1 MGARKKISA
10 EKRKEA
16 LKTMYFAKLQNVPTS
31 PRKMRLVA
39 DMIRGMEVNR
49 ALGVLKF
56 SSKEASARVEKLLRS
71 AIANWEQ
78 KNERKA
84 EDGELFVTKIY
95 VDGGAT
101 LKRMR
106 PAPQGR
112 GYRIRKRSNHVT
124 LFVDS
129 KNTNDKKSI
138 LIVGIG
144 RSQEPFSYLA
154 SIKELIKDKKL
165 KDVLNLQTVDLQAK
179 PTKNILLSC
188 THYGGFW
195 GKEPIFAKSSFIKY
209 AQMYGDTVLQT
220 GFRVNDEIFD
230 YLYKT
235 YNNKSKSKWA
245 TRIQDDIK
253 NYPDNSFDVLSMN
266 NVLGYIE
273 DDDEYYS
280 TIKNMPRIVKPN
292 GFIITDTICEN
303 LFQKVGV
310 DKMLTKISAGIFKK
324 SNN

>member
-1 MGARKKISA
+1 MFFLNEGIFMFVKNDALFKFNTNNHYNQSFQGSSDSNLLNFASKI
-10 EKRKEA
+10 
-16 LKTMYFAKLQNVPTS
+16 
-31 PRKMRLVA
+31 
-39 DMIRGMEVNR
+39 
-49 ALGVLKF
+49 VLKPKLPDVDKF
-56 SSKEASARVEKLLRS
+56 EKITHIKKNILTVE
-71 AIANWEQ
+71 NY
-78 KNERKA
+78 NE
-84 EDGELFVTKIY
+84 VTKKAHPDFYEISQY
-95 VDGGAT
+95 NLSLRASSFF
-101 LKRMR
+101 R
-106 PAPQGR
+106 R
-112 GYRIRKRSNHVT
+112 GVVLGETSYFKDIIDVFST
-124 LFVDS
+124 LFN

-195 GKEPIFAKSSFIKY
+195 GKEPMFAKSSFIKY

-253 NYPDNSFDVLSMN
+253 NYPDNSFDVLSIN

-310 DKMLTKISAGIFKK
+310 DKMLTKISDGIFKK

>member
-1 MGARKKISA
+1 MFFLNEGIFMFVKNDALFKFNTNNHYNQSFQGSSDSNLLDFASKI
-10 EKRKEA
+10 
-16 LKTMYFAKLQNVPTS
+16 
-31 PRKMRLVA
+31 
-39 DMIRGMEVNR
+39 
-49 ALGVLKF
+49 VLKPKLPDVDKF
-56 SSKEASARVEKLLRS
+56 EKITHIKKNILTVE
-71 AIANWEQ
+71 NY
-78 KNERKA
+78 NE
-84 EDGELFVTKIY
+84 VTKKAHPDFYEISQY
-95 VDGGAT
+95 NLSLRASSFF
-101 LKRMR
+101 R
-106 PAPQGR
+106 R
-112 GYRIRKRSNHVT
+112 GVVLGETSYFKDIIDVFST
-124 LFVDS
+124 LFN

-195 GKEPIFAKSSFIKY
+195 GKEPMFAKSSFIKY

-245 TRIQDDIK
+245 TRIQDNIK

-310 DKMLTKISAGIFKK
+310 DKMLTKISDGIFKK

>member
-1 MGARKKISA
+1 MFVKNDALFKFNTNNHYNQSFQGSSDSNLLDFASKI
-10 EKRKEA
+10 
-16 LKTMYFAKLQNVPTS
+16 
-31 PRKMRLVA
+31 
-39 DMIRGMEVNR
+39 
-49 ALGVLKF
+49 VLKPKLPDVDKF
-56 SSKEASARVEKLLRS
+56 EKITHIKKNILTVE
-71 AIANWEQ
+71 NY
-78 KNERKA
+78 NE
-84 EDGELFVTKIY
+84 VTKKAHPDFYEISQY
-95 VDGGAT
+95 NLSLRASSFF
-101 LKRMR
+101 R
-106 PAPQGR
+106 R
-112 GYRIRKRSNHVT
+112 GVVLGETSYFKDIIDVFST
-124 LFVDS
+124 LFN

-195 GKEPIFAKSSFIKY
+195 GKEPMFAKSSFIKY

-235 YNNKSKSKWA
+235 YNNKSKWA

-310 DKMLTKISAGIFKK
+310 DKMLTKISDGIFKK

>member
-1 MGARKKISA
+1 MFVKNDALFKFNTNNHYNQSFQGSSDSNLLDFASKI
-10 EKRKEA
+10 
-16 LKTMYFAKLQNVPTS
+16 
-31 PRKMRLVA
+31 
-39 DMIRGMEVNR
+39 
-49 ALGVLKF
+49 VLKPKLPDVDKF
-56 SSKEASARVEKLLRS
+56 EKITHIKKNILTVE
-71 AIANWEQ
+71 NY
-78 KNERKA
+78 NE
-84 EDGELFVTKIY
+84 VTKKAHPDFYEISQY
-95 VDGGAT
+95 NLSLRASSFFRRGVVLGETSYFKDVVDVF
-101 LKRMR
+101 
-106 PAPQGR
+106 
-112 GYRIRKRSNHVT
+112 ST
-124 LFVDS
+124 LFN

-179 PTKNILLSC
+179 TTKNILLSC

-195 GKEPIFAKSSFIKY
+195 GKEPMFAKSSFIKY

-310 DKMLTKISAGIFKK
+310 DKMLTKISDGIFKK

>member
-1 MGARKKISA
+1 MFVKNDALFKFNTNNHYNQSFQGSSDSNLLDFASKI
-10 EKRKEA
+10 
-16 LKTMYFAKLQNVPTS
+16 
-31 PRKMRLVA
+31 
-39 DMIRGMEVNR
+39 
-49 ALGVLKF
+49 VLKPKLPDVDKF
-56 SSKEASARVEKLLRS
+56 EKITHIKKNILTVENYNEVTKKAHPDFYEISQYNLSLRASSFFRRGVVLGEASYFKDIIDVFS
-71 AIANWEQ
+71 
-78 KNERKA
+78 
-84 EDGELFVTKIY
+84 
-95 VDGGAT
+95 
-101 LKRMR
+101 
-106 PAPQGR
+106 
-112 GYRIRKRSNHVT
+112 T
-124 LFVDS
+124 LFN

-195 GKEPIFAKSSFIKY
+195 GKEPMFAKSSFIKY

-310 DKMLTKISAGIFKK
+310 DKMLTKISDGIFKK

>member
-1 MGARKKISA
+1 MFFLNEGIFMFVKNDALFKFNTNNHYNQSFQGSSDSNLLDFMNKI
-10 EKRKEA
+10 A
-16 LKTMYFAKLQNVPTS
+16 LKPKLPDV
-31 PRKMRLVA
+31 
-39 DMIRGMEVNR
+39 D
-49 ALGVLKF
+49 KF
-56 SSKEASARVEKLLRS
+56 EKITRIKKNILTVE
-71 AIANWEQ
+71 NY
-78 KNERKA
+78 NE
-84 EDGELFVTKIY
+84 VTKKAHPDFYEISQY
-95 VDGGAT
+95 NLSLRASSFF
-101 LKRMR
+101 R
-106 PAPQGR
+106 R
-112 GYRIRKRSNHVT
+112 GVVLGETSYFKDVIDVFST
-124 LFVDS
+124 LFN

-195 GKEPIFAKSSFIKY
+195 GKEPMFAKSSFIKY

>member
-1 MGARKKISA
+1 MFFLNEGIFMFVKNDALFKFNTNNHYNQSFQGSSDSNLLDFASKI
-10 EKRKEA
+10 
-16 LKTMYFAKLQNVPTS
+16 
-31 PRKMRLVA
+31 
-39 DMIRGMEVNR
+39 
-49 ALGVLKF
+49 VLKPKLPDVDKF
-56 SSKEASARVEKLLRS
+56 EKITHIKKNILTVE
-71 AIANWEQ
+71 NY
-78 KNERKA
+78 NE
-84 EDGELFVTKIY
+84 VTKKAHPDFYEISQY
-95 VDGGAT
+95 NLSLRASSFFRRGVVLGETSYFKDVVDVFS
-101 LKRMR
+101 
-106 PAPQGR
+106 
-112 GYRIRKRSNHVT
+112 I
-124 LFVDS
+124 LFN

-195 GKEPIFAKSSFIKY
+195 GKEPMFAKSSFIKY

-310 DKMLTKISAGIFKK
+310 DKMLTKISDGIFKK

>member
-1 MGARKKISA
+1 MFFLNEGIFMFVKNDALFKFNTNNHYNQSFQGSSDSNLLDFASKI
-10 EKRKEA
+10 
-16 LKTMYFAKLQNVPTS
+16 
-31 PRKMRLVA
+31 
-39 DMIRGMEVNR
+39 
-49 ALGVLKF
+49 VLKPKLPDVDKF
-56 SSKEASARVEKLLRS
+56 EKITR
-71 AIANWEQ
+71 IK
-78 KNERKA
+78 KNILTIENYN
-84 EDGELFVTKIY
+84 EVTKKAHPDFYEISQY
-95 VDGGAT
+95 NLSLRASSFF
-101 LKRMR
+101 R
-106 PAPQGR
+106 R
-112 GYRIRKRSNHVT
+112 GVVLGETSYFKDVIDVFST
-124 LFVDS
+124 LFN

-195 GKEPIFAKSSFIKY
+195 GKEPMFAKSSFIKY

>member
-1 MGARKKISA
+1 MFFLKEGIFMFIKNDALFKFNTNNHYNQSFQGSSDSNLLDFASKI
-10 EKRKEA
+10 
-16 LKTMYFAKLQNVPTS
+16 
-31 PRKMRLVA
+31 
-39 DMIRGMEVNR
+39 
-49 ALGVLKF
+49 VLKPKLPDVDKF
-56 SSKEASARVEKLLRS
+56 EKITHIKKNILTVE
-71 AIANWEQ
+71 NY
-78 KNERKA
+78 NE
-84 EDGELFVTKIY
+84 VTKKAHPDFYEISQY
-95 VDGGAT
+95 NLSLRASSFF
-101 LKRMR
+101 R
-106 PAPQGR
+106 R
-112 GYRIRKRSNHVT
+112 GVVLGETSYFKDIIDVFST
-124 LFVDS
+124 LFN

-195 GKEPIFAKSSFIKY
+195 GKEPMFAKSSFIKY

-310 DKMLTKISAGIFKK
+310 DKMLTKISDGIFKK

>member
-1 MGARKKISA
+1 MFFLNEGIFMFVKNDALFKFNTNNHYNQSFQGSSDSNLLDFASKI
-10 EKRKEA
+10 
-16 LKTMYFAKLQNVPTS
+16 
-31 PRKMRLVA
+31 
-39 DMIRGMEVNR
+39 
-49 ALGVLKF
+49 VLKPKLPDVDKF
-56 SSKEASARVEKLLRS
+56 EKITRIKKNILTVE
-71 AIANWEQ
+71 NY
-78 KNERKA
+78 NE
-84 EDGELFVTKIY
+84 VTKKAHPDFYEISQY
-95 VDGGAT
+95 NLSLRASSFF
-101 LKRMR
+101 R
-106 PAPQGR
+106 R
-112 GYRIRKRSNHVT
+112 GVVLGETSYFKDVIDVFST
-124 LFVDS
+124 LFN

>member
-1 MGARKKISA
+1 MFLLNEGIFMFVKNDALFKFNTNNHYNQSFQGSSDSNLLDFVSKI
-10 EKRKEA
+10 
-16 LKTMYFAKLQNVPTS
+16 
-31 PRKMRLVA
+31 
-39 DMIRGMEVNR
+39 
-49 ALGVLKF
+49 VLKPKLPDVDKF
-56 SSKEASARVEKLLRS
+56 EK
-71 AIANWEQ
+71 ITHIK
-78 KNERKA
+78 KNILTIENYN
-84 EDGELFVTKIY
+84 EVTKKAHPDFYEISQY
-95 VDGGAT
+95 NLSLRASSFF
-101 LKRMR
+101 R
-106 PAPQGR
+106 R
-112 GYRIRKRSNHVT
+112 GVVLGETSYFKDVIDVFST
-124 LFVDS
+124 LFN

-195 GKEPIFAKSSFIKY
+195 GKEPMFAKSSFIKY

-235 YNNKSKSKWA
+235 YNNKAKSKWA

>member
-1 MGARKKISA
+1 MNEGIFMFVKNDALFKFNTNNHYNQSFQGSSDSNLLDFASKI
-10 EKRKEA
+10 
-16 LKTMYFAKLQNVPTS
+16 
-31 PRKMRLVA
+31 
-39 DMIRGMEVNR
+39 
-49 ALGVLKF
+49 VLKPKLPDVDKF
-56 SSKEASARVEKLLRS
+56 EK
-71 AIANWEQ
+71 ITHIK
-78 KNERKA
+78 KNILTIENYN
-84 EDGELFVTKIY
+84 EVTKKAHPDFYEISQY
-95 VDGGAT
+95 NLSLRASSFF
-101 LKRMR
+101 R
-106 PAPQGR
+106 R
-112 GYRIRKRSNHVT
+112 GVVLGETSYFKDVIDVFST
-124 LFVDS
+124 LFN

>member
-1 MGARKKISA
+1 MFVKNDALFKFNTNNHYNQSFQGSSDSNLLDFASKI
-10 EKRKEA
+10 
-16 LKTMYFAKLQNVPTS
+16 
-31 PRKMRLVA
+31 
-39 DMIRGMEVNR
+39 
-49 ALGVLKF
+49 VLKPKLPDVDKF
-56 SSKEASARVEKLLRS
+56 EKITPIKKNILTVE
-71 AIANWEQ
+71 NY
-78 KNERKA
+78 NE
-84 EDGELFVTKIY
+84 VTKKAHPDFYEISQY
-95 VDGGAT
+95 NLSLRASSFF
-101 LKRMR
+101 R
-106 PAPQGR
+106 R
-112 GYRIRKRSNHVT
+112 GVVLGETSYFKDIIDVFST
-124 LFVDS
+124 LFN

-195 GKEPIFAKSSFIKY
+195 GKEPMFAKSSFIKY

-310 DKMLTKISAGIFKK
+310 DKMLTKISDGIFKK

>member
-1 MGARKKISA
+1 MFVKNDALFKFNTNNHYNQSFQGSSDSNLLDFASKI
-10 EKRKEA
+10 
-16 LKTMYFAKLQNVPTS
+16 
-31 PRKMRLVA
+31 
-39 DMIRGMEVNR
+39 
-49 ALGVLKF
+49 VLKPKLPDVDKF
-56 SSKEASARVEKLLRS
+56 EKITRIKKNILTVE
-71 AIANWEQ
+71 NY
-78 KNERKA
+78 NE
-84 EDGELFVTKIY
+84 VTKKAHPDFYEISQY
-95 VDGGAT
+95 NLSLRASSFF
-101 LKRMR
+101 R
-106 PAPQGR
+106 R
-112 GYRIRKRSNHVT
+112 GVVLGETSYFKDVIDVFST
-124 LFVDS
+124 LFN

-188 THYGGFW
+188 THYGGFG
-195 GKEPIFAKSSFIKY
+195 GKEPMFAKSSFIKY

>member
-1 MGARKKISA
+1 MFFLNEGIFMFVKNDALFKFNTNNHYNQSFQGSSDSHLLDFMSKI
-10 EKRKEA
+10 A
-16 LKTMYFAKLQNVPTS
+16 LKPKLPDV
-31 PRKMRLVA
+31 
-39 DMIRGMEVNR
+39 D
-49 ALGVLKF
+49 KF
-56 SSKEASARVEKLLRS
+56 EKITRIKKNILTVE
-71 AIANWEQ
+71 NY
-78 KNERKA
+78 NE
-84 EDGELFVTKIY
+84 VTKKAHPDFYEISQY
-95 VDGGAT
+95 NLSLRASSFF
-101 LKRMR
+101 R
-106 PAPQGR
+106 R
-112 GYRIRKRSNHVT
+112 GVVLGETSYFKDVIDVFST
-124 LFVDS
+124 LFN

-195 GKEPIFAKSSFIKY
+195 GKEPMFAKSSFIKY

-230 YLYKT
+230 YLYKI

-253 NYPDNSFDVLSMN
+253 NYLDNSFDVLSMN

>member
-1 MGARKKISA
+1 MFFLNEGIFMFVKNDALFKFNTNNHYNQSFQGSSDSNLLDFMSKI
-10 EKRKEA
+10 A
-16 LKTMYFAKLQNVPTS
+16 LKPKLPDV
-31 PRKMRLVA
+31 
-39 DMIRGMEVNR
+39 D
-49 ALGVLKF
+49 KF
-56 SSKEASARVEKLLRS
+56 EKITRIKKNILTVE
-71 AIANWEQ
+71 NY
-78 KNERKA
+78 NE
-84 EDGELFVTKIY
+84 VTKKAHPDFYEISQY
-95 VDGGAT
+95 NLSLRASSFF
-101 LKRMR
+101 R
-106 PAPQGR
+106 R
-112 GYRIRKRSNHVT
+112 GVVLGETSYFKDVIDVFST
-124 LFVDS
+124 LFN

-195 GKEPIFAKSSFIKY
+195 GKEPMFAKSSFIKY

>member
-1 MGARKKISA
+1 MFFLNEGIFMFVKNDALFKFNTNNHYNQSFQGSSDSNLLDFVSKI
-10 EKRKEA
+10 
-16 LKTMYFAKLQNVPTS
+16 
-31 PRKMRLVA
+31 
-39 DMIRGMEVNR
+39 
-49 ALGVLKF
+49 VLKPKLPDVDKF
-56 SSKEASARVEKLLRS
+56 EK
-71 AIANWEQ
+71 ITHIK
-78 KNERKA
+78 KNILTIENYN
-84 EDGELFVTKIY
+84 EVTKKAHPDFYEISQY
-95 VDGGAT
+95 NLSLRASSFF
-101 LKRMR
+101 R
-106 PAPQGR
+106 R
-112 GYRIRKRSNHVT
+112 GVVLGETSYFKDVIDVFST
-124 LFVDS
+124 LFN

-195 GKEPIFAKSSFIKY
+195 GKEPMFAKSSFIKY

>member
-1 MGARKKISA
+1 MFVKNDALFKFNTNNHYNQSFQGSSDSNLLDFASKI
-10 EKRKEA
+10 
-16 LKTMYFAKLQNVPTS
+16 
-31 PRKMRLVA
+31 
-39 DMIRGMEVNR
+39 
-49 ALGVLKF
+49 VLKPKLPDVDKF
-56 SSKEASARVEKLLRS
+56 EKITHIKKNILTVE
-71 AIANWEQ
+71 NY
-78 KNERKA
+78 NE
-84 EDGELFVTKIY
+84 VTKKAHPDFYEISKY
-95 VDGGAT
+95 NLSLRASSFFRRGVVLGETSYFKDVVDVF
-101 LKRMR
+101 
-106 PAPQGR
+106 
-112 GYRIRKRSNHVT
+112 ST
-124 LFVDS
+124 LFN

-195 GKEPIFAKSSFIKY
+195 GKEPMFAKSSFIKY

-310 DKMLTKISAGIFKK
+310 NKMLTKISDGIFKK

>member
-1 MGARKKISA
+1 MFVKNDALFKFNTNNHYNQSFQGSSDSNLLDFMNKI
-10 EKRKEA
+10 A
-16 LKTMYFAKLQNVPTS
+16 LKPKLPDV
-31 PRKMRLVA
+31 
-39 DMIRGMEVNR
+39 D
-49 ALGVLKF
+49 KF
-56 SSKEASARVEKLLRS
+56 EKITRIKKNILTVE
-71 AIANWEQ
+71 NY
-78 KNERKA
+78 NE
-84 EDGELFVTKIY
+84 VTKKAHPDFYEISQY
-95 VDGGAT
+95 NLSLRASSFF
-101 LKRMR
+101 R
-106 PAPQGR
+106 R
-112 GYRIRKRSNHVT
+112 GVVLGETSYFKDVRDVFST
-124 LFVDS
+124 LFN

-195 GKEPIFAKSSFIKY
+195 GKEPMFAKSSFIKY

>member
-1 MGARKKISA
+1 MFFLNEGIFMFVKNDALFKFNTNNHYNQSFQGSSDSYLLDFMSKI
-10 EKRKEA
+10 A
-16 LKTMYFAKLQNVPTS
+16 LKPKLPDV
-31 PRKMRLVA
+31 
-39 DMIRGMEVNR
+39 D
-49 ALGVLKF
+49 KF
-56 SSKEASARVEKLLRS
+56 EKITRIKKNILTVE
-71 AIANWEQ
+71 NY
-78 KNERKA
+78 NE
-84 EDGELFVTKIY
+84 VTKKAHPDFYEISQY
-95 VDGGAT
+95 NLSLRASSFF
-101 LKRMR
+101 R
-106 PAPQGR
+106 R
-112 GYRIRKRSNHVT
+112 GVVLGETSYFKDVIDVFST
-124 LFVDS
+124 LFN
-129 KNTNDKKSI
+129 KNTNDKKSM

-195 GKEPIFAKSSFIKY
+195 GKEPMFAKSSFIKY

>member
-1 MGARKKISA
+1 MFFLNEGIFMFVKNDALFKFNTNNHYNQSFQGSSDSYLLDFMNKI
-10 EKRKEA
+10 A
-16 LKTMYFAKLQNVPTS
+16 LKPKLPDV
-31 PRKMRLVA
+31 
-39 DMIRGMEVNR
+39 D
-49 ALGVLKF
+49 KF
-56 SSKEASARVEKLLRS
+56 EKITRIKKNILTVE
-71 AIANWEQ
+71 NY
-78 KNERKA
+78 NE
-84 EDGELFVTKIY
+84 VTKKAHPDFYEISQY
-95 VDGGAT
+95 NLSLRASSFF
-101 LKRMR
+101 R
-106 PAPQGR
+106 R
-112 GYRIRKRSNHVT
+112 GVVLGETSYFKDVIDVFST
-124 LFVDS
+124 LFN

>member
-1 MGARKKISA
+1 MFFLNEGIFMFVKNDALFKFNTNNHYNQSFQGSSDSYLLDFMSKI
-10 EKRKEA
+10 A
-16 LKTMYFAKLQNVPTS
+16 LKPKLPDV
-31 PRKMRLVA
+31 
-39 DMIRGMEVNR
+39 D
-49 ALGVLKF
+49 KF
-56 SSKEASARVEKLLRS
+56 EKITRIKKNILTVE
-71 AIANWEQ
+71 NY
-78 KNERKA
+78 NE
-84 EDGELFVTKIY
+84 VTKKAHPDFYEISQY
-95 VDGGAT
+95 NLSLRASSFF
-101 LKRMR
+101 R
-106 PAPQGR
+106 R
-112 GYRIRKRSNHVT
+112 GVVLGETSYFKDVIDVFST
-124 LFVDS
+124 LFN

-195 GKEPIFAKSSFIKY
+195 GKEPMFAKSSFIKY

>member
-1 MGARKKISA
+1 MFLLNEGIFMFVKNDALFKFNTNNHYNQSFQGSSDSYLLDFMNKI
-10 EKRKEA
+10 A
-16 LKTMYFAKLQNVPTS
+16 LKPKLPDV
-31 PRKMRLVA
+31 
-39 DMIRGMEVNR
+39 D
-49 ALGVLKF
+49 KF
-56 SSKEASARVEKLLRS
+56 EKITHIKKNILTVE
-71 AIANWEQ
+71 NY
-78 KNERKA
+78 NE
-84 EDGELFVTKIY
+84 VTKKAHPDFYEISQY
-95 VDGGAT
+95 NLSLRASSFF
-101 LKRMR
+101 R
-106 PAPQGR
+106 R
-112 GYRIRKRSNHVT
+112 GVVLGETSYFKDVIDVFST
-124 LFVDS
+124 LFN

-195 GKEPIFAKSSFIKY
+195 GKEPMFAKSSFIKY

>member
-1 MGARKKISA
+1 MFFLNEGIFMFVKNDALFKFNTNNHYNQSFQGSSDSYLLDFVSKI
-10 EKRKEA
+10 A
-16 LKTMYFAKLQNVPTS
+16 LKPKLPDV
-31 PRKMRLVA
+31 
-39 DMIRGMEVNR
+39 D
-49 ALGVLKF
+49 KF
-56 SSKEASARVEKLLRS
+56 EKITRIKKNILTVE
-71 AIANWEQ
+71 NY
-78 KNERKA
+78 NE
-84 EDGELFVTKIY
+84 VTKKAHPDFYEISQY
-95 VDGGAT
+95 NLSLRASSFF
-101 LKRMR
+101 R
-106 PAPQGR
+106 R
-112 GYRIRKRSNHVT
+112 GVVLGETSYFKDVIDVFSI
-124 LFVDS
+124 LFN

-179 PTKNILLSC
+179 LTKNILLSC

-195 GKEPIFAKSSFIKY
+195 GKEPMFAKSSFIKY

>member
-1 MGARKKISA
+1 MFFLNEGIFMFVKNDALFKFNTNNHYNQSFQGSSDSHLLDFMSKI
-10 EKRKEA
+10 A
-16 LKTMYFAKLQNVPTS
+16 LKPKLPDV
-31 PRKMRLVA
+31 
-39 DMIRGMEVNR
+39 D
-49 ALGVLKF
+49 KF
-56 SSKEASARVEKLLRS
+56 EKITRIKKNILTVE
-71 AIANWEQ
+71 NY
-78 KNERKA
+78 NE
-84 EDGELFVTKIY
+84 VTKKAHPDFYEISQY
-95 VDGGAT
+95 NLSLRASSFF
-101 LKRMR
+101 R
-106 PAPQGR
+106 R
-112 GYRIRKRSNHVT
+112 GVVLGET
-124 LFVDS
+124 
-129 KNTNDKKSI
+129 
-138 LIVGIG
+138 
-144 RSQEPFSYLA
+144 SYFKDVMA

-195 GKEPIFAKSSFIKY
+195 GKEPMFAKSSFIKY

>member
-1 MGARKKISA
+1 MFVKNDALFKFNTNNHYNQSFQGSSDSNLLNFASKI
-10 EKRKEA
+10 
-16 LKTMYFAKLQNVPTS
+16 
-31 PRKMRLVA
+31 
-39 DMIRGMEVNR
+39 
-49 ALGVLKF
+49 VLKPKLPDVDKF
-56 SSKEASARVEKLLRS
+56 EKITHIKKNILTVE
-71 AIANWEQ
+71 NY
-78 KNERKA
+78 NE
-84 EDGELFVTKIY
+84 VTKKAHPDFYEISQY
-95 VDGGAT
+95 NLSLRASSFF
-101 LKRMR
+101 R
-106 PAPQGR
+106 R
-112 GYRIRKRSNHVT
+112 GVVLGETSYFKDIIDVFST
-124 LFVDS
+124 LFN

-195 GKEPIFAKSSFIKY
+195 GKEPMFAKSSFIKY

-253 NYPDNSFDVLSMN
+253 NYPDNSFDVLSIN

-310 DKMLTKISAGIFKK
+310 DKMLTKISDGIFKK

>member
-1 MGARKKISA
+1 MFFLNEGIFMFVKNDALFKFNTNNHYNQSFQGSSDSNLLDFVSKI
-10 EKRKEA
+10 
-16 LKTMYFAKLQNVPTS
+16 
-31 PRKMRLVA
+31 
-39 DMIRGMEVNR
+39 
-49 ALGVLKF
+49 VLKPKLPDVDKF
-56 SSKEASARVEKLLRS
+56 EKITRIKKNILTVE
-71 AIANWEQ
+71 NY
-78 KNERKA
+78 NE
-84 EDGELFVTKIY
+84 VTKKAHPDFYEISQY
-95 VDGGAT
+95 NLSLRASSFF
-101 LKRMR
+101 R
-106 PAPQGR
+106 R
-112 GYRIRKRSNHVT
+112 GVVLGETSYFKDVIDVFST
-124 LFVDS
+124 LFN

>member
-1 MGARKKISA
+1 MFLLNEGIFMFVKNDALFKFNTNNHYNQSFQGSSDSNLLDFASKI
-10 EKRKEA
+10 
-16 LKTMYFAKLQNVPTS
+16 
-31 PRKMRLVA
+31 
-39 DMIRGMEVNR
+39 
-49 ALGVLKF
+49 VLKPKLPDVDKF
-56 SSKEASARVEKLLRS
+56 EKITHIKKNILTVE
-71 AIANWEQ
+71 NY
-78 KNERKA
+78 NE
-84 EDGELFVTKIY
+84 VTKKAHPDFYEISQY
-95 VDGGAT
+95 NLSLRASSFF
-101 LKRMR
+101 R
-106 PAPQGR
+106 R
-112 GYRIRKRSNHVT
+112 GVVLGETSYFKDVIDVFST
-124 LFVDS
+124 LFN

-195 GKEPIFAKSSFIKY
+195 GKEPMFAKSSFIKY

-310 DKMLTKISAGIFKK
+310 DKMLTKISDGIFKK

>member
-1 MGARKKISA
+1 MNEGIFMFVKNDALFKFNTNNHYNQSFQGSSDSNLLDFASKI
-10 EKRKEA
+10 
-16 LKTMYFAKLQNVPTS
+16 
-31 PRKMRLVA
+31 
-39 DMIRGMEVNR
+39 
-49 ALGVLKF
+49 VLKPKLPDVDKF
-56 SSKEASARVEKLLRS
+56 EKITHIKKNILTVE
-71 AIANWEQ
+71 NY
-78 KNERKA
+78 NE
-84 EDGELFVTKIY
+84 VTKKAHPDFYEISQY
-95 VDGGAT
+95 NLSLRASSFFRRGVVLGETSYFKDVVDVF
-101 LKRMR
+101 
-106 PAPQGR
+106 
-112 GYRIRKRSNHVT
+112 ST
-124 LFVDS
+124 LFN

-195 GKEPIFAKSSFIKY
+195 GKEPMFAKSSFIKY

-310 DKMLTKISAGIFKK
+310 DKMLTKISDGIFKK

>member
-1 MGARKKISA
+1 MFFLNEGIFIFVKNDALFKFNTNNHYNQSFQGSSDSYLLDFMNKI
-10 EKRKEA
+10 A
-16 LKTMYFAKLQNVPTS
+16 LKPKLPDV
-31 PRKMRLVA
+31 
-39 DMIRGMEVNR
+39 D
-49 ALGVLKF
+49 KF
-56 SSKEASARVEKLLRS
+56 EKITR
-71 AIANWEQ
+71 IK
-78 KNERKA
+78 KNILTIENYN
-84 EDGELFVTKIY
+84 EVTKKAHPDFYEISQY
-95 VDGGAT
+95 NLSLRASSFF
-101 LKRMR
+101 R
-106 PAPQGR
+106 R
-112 GYRIRKRSNHVT
+112 GVVLGETSYFKDVIDVFST
-124 LFVDS
+124 LFN

-195 GKEPIFAKSSFIKY
+195 GKEPMFAKSSFIKY

>member
-1 MGARKKISA
+1 MFVKNDALFKFNTNNHYNQSFQGSSDSHLLDFMSKI
-10 EKRKEA
+10 A
-16 LKTMYFAKLQNVPTS
+16 LKPKLHDV
-31 PRKMRLVA
+31 
-39 DMIRGMEVNR
+39 D
-49 ALGVLKF
+49 KF
-56 SSKEASARVEKLLRS
+56 EKITRIKKNILTVE
-71 AIANWEQ
+71 NY
-78 KNERKA
+78 NE
-84 EDGELFVTKIY
+84 VTKKAHPDFYEISQY
-95 VDGGAT
+95 NLSLRASSFF
-101 LKRMR
+101 R
-106 PAPQGR
+106 R
-112 GYRIRKRSNHVT
+112 GVVLGETSYFKDVIDVFST
-124 LFVDS
+124 LFN
-129 KNTNDKKSI
+129 KNTNDKKSM

-195 GKEPIFAKSSFIKY
+195 GKEPMFAKSSFIKY

>member
-1 MGARKKISA
+1 MNEGIFMFVKNDALFKFNTNNHYNQSFQGSSDSYLLDFASKI
-10 EKRKEA
+10 A
-16 LKTMYFAKLQNVPTS
+16 LKPKLPDV
-31 PRKMRLVA
+31 
-39 DMIRGMEVNR
+39 D
-49 ALGVLKF
+49 KF
-56 SSKEASARVEKLLRS
+56 EKITRIKKNILTVE
-71 AIANWEQ
+71 NY
-78 KNERKA
+78 NE
-84 EDGELFVTKIY
+84 VTKKAHPDFYEISQY
-95 VDGGAT
+95 NLSLRASSFF
-101 LKRMR
+101 R
-106 PAPQGR
+106 R
-112 GYRIRKRSNHVT
+112 GVVLGETSYFKDVIDVFST
-124 LFVDS
+124 LFN

>member
-1 MGARKKISA
+1 MFVKNDALFKFNTNNHYNQSFPGSSVSNLLHFASKI
-10 EKRKEA
+10 
-16 LKTMYFAKLQNVPTS
+16 
-31 PRKMRLVA
+31 
-39 DMIRGMEVNR
+39 
-49 ALGVLKF
+49 VLKPKLPDVDKF
-56 SSKEASARVEKLLRS
+56 EKITHIKKNILTVE
-71 AIANWEQ
+71 NY
-78 KNERKA
+78 NE
-84 EDGELFVTKIY
+84 VTKKAHPDFYEISQY
-95 VDGGAT
+95 NLSLRASSFFRRGVVLGETSYFKDVVDVF
-101 LKRMR
+101 
-106 PAPQGR
+106 
-112 GYRIRKRSNHVT
+112 ST
-124 LFVDS
+124 LFN

-195 GKEPIFAKSSFIKY
+195 GKEPMFAKSSFIKY

-310 DKMLTKISAGIFKK
+310 DKMLTKISDGIFKK

>member
-1 MGARKKISA
+1 MFLLNEGIFMFVKNDALFKFNTNNHYNQSFQGSSDSNLLDFASKI
-10 EKRKEA
+10 
-16 LKTMYFAKLQNVPTS
+16 
-31 PRKMRLVA
+31 
-39 DMIRGMEVNR
+39 
-49 ALGVLKF
+49 VLKPKLPDVDKF
-56 SSKEASARVEKLLRS
+56 EKITHIKKNILTVE
-71 AIANWEQ
+71 NY
-78 KNERKA
+78 NE
-84 EDGELFVTKIY
+84 VTKKAHPDFYEISQY
-95 VDGGAT
+95 NLSLRASSFF
-101 LKRMR
+101 R
-106 PAPQGR
+106 R
-112 GYRIRKRSNHVT
+112 GVVLGETSYFKDIIDVFST
-124 LFVDS
+124 LFN

-195 GKEPIFAKSSFIKY
+195 GKEPMFAKSSFIKY

-310 DKMLTKISAGIFKK
+310 DKMLTKISDGIFKK

>member
-1 MGARKKISA
+1 MFVKNDALFKFNTNNHYNQSFQGSSDSYLLDFMNKI
-10 EKRKEA
+10 A
-16 LKTMYFAKLQNVPTS
+16 LKPKLPDV
-31 PRKMRLVA
+31 
-39 DMIRGMEVNR
+39 D
-49 ALGVLKF
+49 KF
-56 SSKEASARVEKLLRS
+56 EKITR
-71 AIANWEQ
+71 IK
-78 KNERKA
+78 KNILTIENYN
-84 EDGELFVTKIY
+84 EVTKKAHPDFYEISQY
-95 VDGGAT
+95 NLSLRASSFF
-101 LKRMR
+101 R
-106 PAPQGR
+106 R
-112 GYRIRKRSNHVT
+112 GVVLGETSYFKDVIDVFST
-124 LFVDS
+124 LFN

-195 GKEPIFAKSSFIKY
+195 GKEPMFAKSSFIKY

>member
-1 MGARKKISA
+1 MFFLNEGIFMFVKNDALFKFNTNNHYNQSFQGSSDSHLLDFMSKI
-10 EKRKEA
+10 A
-16 LKTMYFAKLQNVPTS
+16 LKPKLPDV
-31 PRKMRLVA
+31 
-39 DMIRGMEVNR
+39 D
-49 ALGVLKF
+49 KF
-56 SSKEASARVEKLLRS
+56 EKITRIKKNILTVE
-71 AIANWEQ
+71 NY
-78 KNERKA
+78 NE
-84 EDGELFVTKIY
+84 VTKKAHPDFYEISQY
-95 VDGGAT
+95 NLSLRASSFF
-101 LKRMR
+101 R
-106 PAPQGR
+106 R
-112 GYRIRKRSNHVT
+112 GVVLGETSYFKDVIDVFST
-124 LFVDS
+124 LFN

-245 TRIQDDIK
+245 TMIQDDIK

>member
-1 MGARKKISA
+1 MFFLNEGIFMFVKNDALFKFNTNNHYNQSFQGSSDSHLLDFMSKI
-10 EKRKEA
+10 A
-16 LKTMYFAKLQNVPTS
+16 LKPKLPDV
-31 PRKMRLVA
+31 
-39 DMIRGMEVNR
+39 D
-49 ALGVLKF
+49 KF
-56 SSKEASARVEKLLRS
+56 EKITRIKKNILTVE
-71 AIANWEQ
+71 NY
-78 KNERKA
+78 NE
-84 EDGELFVTKIY
+84 VTKKAHPDFYEISQY
-95 VDGGAT
+95 NLSLRASSFF
-101 LKRMR
+101 R
-106 PAPQGR
+106 R
-112 GYRIRKRSNHVT
+112 GVVLGETSYFKDVIDVFST
-124 LFVDS
+124 LFN
-129 KNTNDKKSI
+129 KNTNDKKSM

-195 GKEPIFAKSSFIKY
+195 GKEPIFAKSSFTKY

>member
-1 MGARKKISA
+1 MFFLNEGIFMFVKNDALFKFNTNNHYNQSFQGSSDSNLLDFVSKI
-10 EKRKEA
+10 
-16 LKTMYFAKLQNVPTS
+16 
-31 PRKMRLVA
+31 
-39 DMIRGMEVNR
+39 
-49 ALGVLKF
+49 VLKPKLPDVDKF
-56 SSKEASARVEKLLRS
+56 EKITHIKKNILTVE
-71 AIANWEQ
+71 NY
-78 KNERKA
+78 NE
-84 EDGELFVTKIY
+84 VTKKAHPDFYEISQY
-95 VDGGAT
+95 NLSLRASSFF
-101 LKRMR
+101 R
-106 PAPQGR
+106 R
-112 GYRIRKRSNHVT
+112 GVVLGETSYFKDVIDVFST
-124 LFVDS
+124 LFN

-195 GKEPIFAKSSFIKY
+195 GKEPMFAKSSFIKY

>member
-1 MGARKKISA
+1 MFVKNDALFKFNTNNHYNQSFQGSSDSNLLDFVSKI
-10 EKRKEA
+10 A
-16 LKTMYFAKLQNVPTS
+16 LKPKLPDV
-31 PRKMRLVA
+31 
-39 DMIRGMEVNR
+39 D
-49 ALGVLKF
+49 KF
-56 SSKEASARVEKLLRS
+56 EKITRIKKNILTVE
-71 AIANWEQ
+71 NY
-78 KNERKA
+78 NE
-84 EDGELFVTKIY
+84 VTKKAHPDFYEISQY
-95 VDGGAT
+95 NLSLRASSFF
-101 LKRMR
+101 R
-106 PAPQGR
+106 R
-112 GYRIRKRSNHVT
+112 GVVLGETSYFKDVIDVFST
-124 LFVDS
+124 LFN

-195 GKEPIFAKSSFIKY
+195 GKEPMFAKSSFIKY

-235 YNNKSKSKWA
+235 YNNKLKSKWA

>member
-1 MGARKKISA
+1 MFLLNEGIFMFVKNDALFKFNTNNHYNQSFQGSSDSNLLDFMNKI
-10 EKRKEA
+10 A
-16 LKTMYFAKLQNVPTS
+16 LKPKLPDV
-31 PRKMRLVA
+31 
-39 DMIRGMEVNR
+39 D
-49 ALGVLKF
+49 KF
-56 SSKEASARVEKLLRS
+56 EKITR
-71 AIANWEQ
+71 IK
-78 KNERKA
+78 KNILTIENYN
-84 EDGELFVTKIY
+84 EVTKKAHPDFYEISQY
-95 VDGGAT
+95 NLSLRASSFF
-101 LKRMR
+101 R
-106 PAPQGR
+106 R
-112 GYRIRKRSNHVT
+112 GVVLGETSYFKDVIDVFST
-124 LFVDS
+124 LFN

-235 YNNKSKSKWA
+235 YNNKSKSYWA

-273 DDDEYYS
+273 NDDEYYS